1 MHQKWSEEFGV
12 FLDAMDCPYYYE
24 IRQCETDPEE
34 NNYADYVTSASTR
47 YDDDT
52 SSFRAVCS
60 TSS

>member
-47 YDDDT
+47 
-52 SSFRAVCS
+52 
-60 TSS
+60 